1 MESAVTAH
9 AKGTV
14 QLKLDQMT
22 KKKQT
27 KARERLKDKSSNF
40 GTYTYKQCF
49 KISGFIIALSF
60 KIKIFLMLMAT
71 HFYKMMF

>member
-22 KKKQT
+22 KKNRQRREKGSKT
-27 KARERLKDKSSNF
+27 KAVILVPTPTNSVLRYLVLLLHYLSKLKYF
-40 GTYTYKQCF
+40 
-49 KISGFIIALSF
+49 
-60 KIKIFLMLMAT
+60 
-71 HFYKMMF
+71 